1 MPSSKQMTV
10 QNLAY
15 QLDHVVD
22 EIVETFRDF
31 TDGPRVMM
39 LINRAKD
46 GGHNKE
52 EQRLIKTAITY
63 STEQF
68 RRSLRELI
76 ILKHFDERPLRI
88 YLSVNRRNLKKVIR
102 YVRES
107 LLQADYA
114 DEEERN
120 NTYQKLL
127 RSPKHFLMQPKCTDE
142 SYFILDIDN
151 EEGFDRMGEALRM
164 MEEVGAEE
172 MLRYPT
178 KNGWHFVVKPFNP
191 NLWLGPGEIKKD
203 GLLLLSY

>member
-1 MPSSKQMTV
+1 MSSEDEDEYTD
-10 QNLAY
+10 Y
-15 QLDHVVD
+15 SDEEDDDVVMDDGEFESISD
-22 EIVETFRDF
+22 EDDDGVDDGDVED
-31 TDGPRVMM
+31 DG
-39 LINRAKD
+39 D
-46 GGHNKE
+46 
-52 EQRLIKTAITY
+52 
-63 STEQF
+63 
-68 RRSLRELI
+68 
-76 ILKHFDERPLRI
+76 
-88 YLSVNRRNLKKVIR
+88 
-102 YVRES
+102 
-107 LLQADYA
+107 DYA